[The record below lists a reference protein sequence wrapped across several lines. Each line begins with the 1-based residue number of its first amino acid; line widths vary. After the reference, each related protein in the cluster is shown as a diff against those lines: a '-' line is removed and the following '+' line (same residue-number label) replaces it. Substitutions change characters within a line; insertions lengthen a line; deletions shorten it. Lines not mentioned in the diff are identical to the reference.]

1 MRPAES
7 SLAAC
12 VAPGKTPW
20 ASKGYFVRT
29 RRVSARCKSA
39 NGVNEPQSVD
49 CLSHAVIASDCAM
62 SSANGD
68 TF

>member
-1 MRPAES
+1 MRPANPVS
-7 SLAAC
+7 PRVL
-12 VAPGKTPW
+12 PGKTHGPT
-20 ASKGYFVRT
+20 KGYFVRA
-29 RRVSARCKSA
+29 RRVSAACKSA

-49 CLSHAVIASDCAM
+49 CLSHAVTASDCAM